1 MKYSVHSRLTESTSY
16 PIQWYVCD
24 EIGRW
29 VHSDAFLT
37 KEMAEEFLKG
47 FLAWIESKEP
57 GVL

>member
-16 PIQWYVCD
+16 PIHWYVCD
-24 EIGRW
+24 ELGRW
-29 VHSDAFLT
+29 VHTEPFLT

-47 FLAWIESKEP
+47 FLVWVESTEP

>member
-1 MKYSVHSRLTESTSY
+1 MKYSVHSRLTESTY

-24 EIGRW
+24 ELGRW
-29 VHSDAFLT
+29 VHNGAFLT
-37 KEMAEEFLKG
+37 KEMAEEFLKE